1 MVIHTVP
8 PLVHRPD
15 TGFPGYRST
24 AAVRTVRDMT
34 FEVVLRD
41 EVVEQIEGADGY
53 AQEGP
58 LTTFFDNGERSGGLG
73 CWSVKLAS
81 YRTGDIVRIRRR

>member
-1 MVIHTVP
+1 MIHRRV
-8 PLVHRPD
+8 

-24 AAVRTVRDMT
+24 GLIRTVVSMT
-34 FEVVLRD
+34 FEVVLPD
-41 EVVEQIEGADGY
+41 EVVEQIDGADGY

-58 LTTFFDNGERSGGLG
+58 LTTFFDNGARPGGLG

>member
-1 MVIHTVP
+1 
-8 PLVHRPD
+8 
-15 TGFPGYRST
+15 
-24 AAVRTVRDMT
+24 MT

-41 EVVEQIEGADGY
+41 DVVEEIDGADGY

-58 LTTFFDNGERSGGLG
+58 LTTFFDNGARSGGLG

>member
-1 MVIHTVP
+1 MIHRRV
-8 PLVHRPD
+8 

-24 AAVRTVRDMT
+24 DSIRTVGSMT

-41 EVVEQIEGADGY
+41 EVVEQIDGADGY

-58 LTTFFDNGERSGGLG
+58 LTTFFDNGARPGGLG